1 MKNYGVQK
9 SSVLP
14 NNFEITD
21 SKVFVYEDIE
31 KIISKIEDQEIAE
44 YQFNLIEYDKDEYIK
59 IISEKNEELNQQ
71 IIDTQLALC
80 EVYELI
86 S

>member
-21 SKVFVYEDIE
+21 SKVFVYENIE
-31 KIISKIEDQEIAE
+31 KIISKIEEQEI
-44 YQFNLIEYDKDEYIK
+44 
-59 IISEKNEELNQQ
+59 
-71 IIDTQLALC
+71 T
-80 EVYELI
+80 
-86 S
+86 

>member
-1 MKNYGVQK
+1 MKNYGIQK

-21 SKVFVYEDIE
+21 SKVFVYENIE
-31 KIISKIEDQEIAE
+31 KIISKIEDQEITE
-44 YQFNLIEYDKDEYIK
+44 YQFNLIGYDKDEYIK

>member
-21 SKVFVYEDIE
+21 SKVFVYENIE
-31 KIISKIEDQEIAE
+31 KIISKIEDQEITE
-44 YQFNLIEYDKDEYIK
+44 YQFNLIGYDKDEYIK
-59 IISEKNEELNQQ
+59 IISEKNEELKQQ

>member
-21 SKVFVYEDIE
+21 SKVFVYENIE
-31 KIISKIEDQEIAE
+31 KIISKIEDQEITE
-44 YQFNLIEYDKDEYIK
+44 YQFNFIEYDKDEYIK

-71 IIDTQLALC
+71 IIYTELALC

>member
-14 NNFEITD
+14 NNFEITN
-21 SKVFVYEDIE
+21 SKVFFFFNIE
-31 KIISKIEDQEIAE
+31 KIISKIEEQEITE

>member
-1 MKNYGVQK
+1 MKNYGIQK

-21 SKVFVYEDIE
+21 SKVFVYENIE
-31 KIISKIEDQEIAE
+31 EIISKFEEQEITE

-71 IIDTQLALC
+71 IINTQLALC

>member
-21 SKVFVYEDIE
+21 SKVFVYEKIE
-31 KIISKIEDQEIAE
+31 KIISKIEDQEITE

>member
-14 NNFEITD
+14 NNFEITN
-21 SKVFVYEDIE
+21 SKVFVYENIE
-31 KIISKIEDQEIAE
+31 KIISKIEDQEIME

>member
-21 SKVFVYEDIE
+21 SKVFVYENIE
-31 KIISKIEDQEIAE
+31 KIISKIEEQEITE
-44 YQFNLIEYDKDEYIK
+44 YKFNLIEYDKDEYIK

>member
-9 SSVLP
+9 SSMLP
-14 NNFEITD
+14 NNFEITN
-21 SKVFVYEDIE
+21 SKVFVYENIE
-31 KIISKIEDQEIAE
+31 EIISKFEDQEITE

>member
-9 SSVLP
+9 SSALP

-21 SKVFVYEDIE
+21 SKVFVYENIE
-31 KIISKIEDQEIAE
+31 KIISKIEDQEITE

>member
-9 SSVLP
+9 SSVMP

-21 SKVFVYEDIE
+21 SKVFVYENIE
-31 KIISKIEDQEIAE
+31 KIISKIEDQEITE

>member
-14 NNFEITD
+14 NNFEITN
-21 SKVFVYEDIE
+21 SKVFVYENIE
-31 KIISKIEDQEIAE
+31 EIISKFEEQEITE

-71 IIDTQLALC
+71 IINTQLALC

>member
-14 NNFEITD
+14 NNFEITN
-21 SKVFVYEDIE
+21 SKVFVYENIK
-31 KIISKIEDQEIAE
+31 KIISKIEDQEITE

>member
-21 SKVFVYEDIE
+21 SKVFVYENIE

>member
-1 MKNYGVQK
+1 MKNYGIQK

>member
-21 SKVFVYEDIE
+21 SKVFVYENIE
-31 KIISKIEDQEIAE
+31 KIISKIEEQEITE
-44 YQFNLIEYDKDEYIK
+44 YQFNLIGYDKDEYIK

>member
-14 NNFEITD
+14 NNFEITN
-21 SKVFVYEDIE
+21 SKVFVYENIE
-31 KIISKIEDQEIAE
+31 KIISKIEEQEITE
-44 YQFNLIEYDKDEYIK
+44 YQFNLIGYDKDEYIK

>member
-21 SKVFVYEDIE
+21 SKVFVYGNIE
-31 KIISKIEDQEIAE
+31 KIISKIEDQEITE

>member
-1 MKNYGVQK
+1 MKNYGIQK

-21 SKVFVYEDIE
+21 SKVFVYENIE
-31 KIISKIEDQEIAE
+31 EIISKFEEQEITE

>member
-1 MKNYGVQK
+1 MENYGIQK

-21 SKVFVYEDIE
+21 SKVFVYENIE
-31 KIISKIEDQEIAE
+31 KIISKIEDQEITE

>member
-21 SKVFVYEDIE
+21 SKVFVYENIE
-31 KIISKIEDQEIAE
+31 KIISKIEDQEITE
-44 YQFNLIEYDKDEYIK
+44 YQFNLIGYDKDEYIK